1 MIWPFT
7 IFERHSVDNPTDEE
21 PAVLTSGIAGTTG
34 LGVAQT
40 VPAVQAAIRAIAK
53 AVVRPGMAIVE
64 IADDETEVSLRSHQ
78 VAQLLAN
85 QPDDRQPPF
94 DQIRDL
100 VATVRI
106 HNAAGCS
113 VNDQRAMRRAR
124 YLMQETITQLGNS
137 PRSWRPKGFGYLPVR
152 LTRQS

>member
-1 MIWPFT
+1 MICPFT
-7 IFERHSVDNPTDEE
+7 IFERHSVDCPTDEE
-21 PAVLTSGIAGTTG
+21 TAVLTTG

-40 VPAVQAAIRAIAK
+40 VSAVQAAIRAIAK
-53 AVVRPGMAIVE
+53 TVVRPGMAIVE

-106 HNAAGCS
+106 HKPLVAA
-113 VNDQRAMRRAR
+113 
-124 YLMQETITQLGNS
+124 
-137 PRSWRPKGFGYLPVR
+137 
-152 LTRQS
+152 